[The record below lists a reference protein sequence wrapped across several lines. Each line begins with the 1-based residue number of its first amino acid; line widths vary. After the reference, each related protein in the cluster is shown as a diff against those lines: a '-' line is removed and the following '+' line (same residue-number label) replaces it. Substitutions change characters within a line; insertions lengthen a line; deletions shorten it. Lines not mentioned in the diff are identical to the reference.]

1 MGLESNGKIVIG
13 EFTHDRK
20 LPFPE
25 KGEKNLSE
33 SDLHFKSKVR
43 STMKDQYILCGEYQ
57 EGKEAVGDIE
67 NNLFYN
73 FGLDCFTQF
82 ADKGLRFEKISSKS
96 EDHLFHY
103 KYSLIGVGSSFLN
116 YNVRKIAEWKDIELD
131 SLNSHRVWYNVRS
144 QINSKQVS
152 KNADSI
158 IGNFG
163 LKVKLY
169 TNEEVNSIDAIKP
182 VFDGII
188 SAFHKYEPLNI
199 ERYSKLS
206 EELKVEVTSL
216 KELNSYQ
223 SLLGKRALLTKNLQL
238 NPADDRCI
246 VGELVKYPT
255 KNNSVYS
262 ADIEVLEL
270 GEK

>member
-1 MGLESNGKIVIG
+1 MGLGSNGKIIIG

-33 SDLHFKSKVR
+33 SDRYFKSKVR
-43 STMKDQYILCGEYQ
+43 SIMKDQYILCGEYQ
-57 EGKEAVGDIE
+57 EGRETVGDIE

-82 ADKGLRFEKISSKS
+82 TDKGVRFEKMSSKS
-96 EDHLFHY
+96 EDSLFHY
-103 KYSLIGVGSSFLN
+103 RYSLVGVSSDFRN

-144 QINSKQVS
+144 QINSKQVNS
-152 KNADSI
+152 NTDLI

-163 LKVKLY
+163 LKVRLY
-169 TNEEVNSIDAIKP
+169 TNAEVNSIDAIKP

-206 EELKVEVTSL
+206 EELKVDINSL
-216 KELNSYQ
+216 MELNSYR
-223 SLLGKRALLTKNLQL
+223 SLLGNRTLLTKNLQL